1 MVKLMSNMVSDED
14 VTILSTRV
22 CEVFTLKLR
31 SDGILHS
38 HTSSNLDFNVNSLKK
53 FNVVMGE
60 MLNHKKAP
68 LLITLDE
75 FAIPPLETRVFWAKK
90 ESCPFASADAY
101 VATNFGHKLIGNFY
115 LKFNKPGRPTKIFT
129 TKEEAV
135 FWLKTFL

>member
-1 MVKLMSNMVSDED
+1 MNALISDKD
-14 VTILSTRV
+14 VTILLTGV
-22 CEVFTLKLR
+22 CEPFSLELR

-38 HTSSNLDFNVNSLKK
+38 HTSSNLDFTINSLKK
-53 FNVVMGE
+53 FNVLMGE
-60 MLNHKKAP
+60 MVNHQKVP

-90 ESCPFASADAY
+90 ESCPYASADAY

-115 LKFNKPGRPTKIFT
+115 LKFNKPGRPTKIFA